1 MLNTNSFDIM
11 DTFKPKQDLARLERV
26 RKQTTAC
33 FTIIAAAAVVVIIIF
48 IIIYLLPPSLAFAGI
63 FVSRVCVHNRK
74 KVLSKHRDFR
84 TSIEC
89 WLMDHWV
96 SVLSFCTLAGPT

>member
-48 IIIYLLPPSLAFAGI
+48 IIIYLFI
-63 FVSRVCVHNRK
+63 
-74 KVLSKHRDFR
+74 
-84 TSIEC
+84 TTI
-89 WLMDHWV
+89 
-96 SVLSFCTLAGPT
+96 LSFCWHFLSLACVSTTGRRFYLSTGISGHQSSAG